1 MGTLRTTIGETPLA
15 AEHRRLLRRLL
26 RRGDSS
32 PEREPDELFTGE
44 VHPRALELARE
55 NWRER
60 MVHEHQSAAVFT
72 QLVPQLMEAEAPLEV
87 KTVITRSAMDELRHA
102 GLCGQ
107 VVEYLGGEAEAEAD
121 LSVEPIPDHPD
132 CTPRERA
139 LRNVFFASCLSETV
153 SMALLTEER
162 ELTDDAFIDRVLRQL
177 AADES
182 LHARVGWIY
191 LSECWQVMDAAAREK
206 LNVYLPTA
214 LSYFETR
221 MLESMP
227 VATIPEKILADAR
240 KLGFSESRRAR
251 SLMYETIETIILP
264 NLDGIGLDA
273 QKAWDER

>member
-1 MGTLRTTIGETPLA
+1 MGTLRTTIGDSPLA
-15 AEHRRLLRRLL
+15 TEHKRLLRRLL

-44 VHPRALELARE
+44 VHPRALELACE
-55 NWRER
+55 NWRTR

-121 LSVEPIPDHPD
+121 LSVEPLPAHPD
-132 CTPRERA
+132 CTPRQRA
-139 LRNVFFASCLSETV
+139 LRNVFFACCLSETV

-162 ELTDDAFIDRVLRQL
+162 ELAEDPFIDRVLRQL
-177 AADES
+177 SGDES

-191 LSECWQVMDAAAREK
+191 LSECFEEMDVAARDK

-221 MLESMP
+221 MLEAMP
-227 VATIPEKILADAR
+227 VADIPDEILADAR

-251 SLMYETIETIILP
+251 SLLYETIEQVIVP
-264 NLDGIGLDA
+264 NLDSIGLAA
-273 QKAWDER
+273 QQAWDER